1 MKEKVIGIIADV
13 LGMSAD
19 EVNSAYSDS
28 NLWDSLKKVEIVFAL
43 EDEFGIMFEQEEIAE
58 MKTPE
63 SIVECVEKKQ

>member
-19 EVNSAYSDS
+19 EVNASYSDS
-28 NLWDSLKKVEIVFAL
+28 SLWDSLKKVEIVFAL

-58 MKTPE
+58 IKTPE
-63 SIVECVEKKQ
+63 GIVECVEKKQ

>member
-19 EVNSAYSDS
+19 EVNAAYSDS
-28 NLWDSLKKVEIVFAL
+28 NLWDSLKKAEIVFAL